1 MGTRVDYP
9 ALTFEVDIEDLGAE
23 DEDFN
28 EIIRVELPQK
38 LIDELIKVMR
48 EKDVE
53 ASSNLIQS
61 LEPEWA
67 DDEIRIY
74 ADYYWKFVDK
84 GVNGLVQNQNSE
96 YSFKFVHASKK
107 QAMAMIEWAKFRG
120 IIITKSKTNKTK
132 NEKTDEE
139 TEKLLNSLE
148 DKNNHIRA
156 IFTVDRLTEGWDVLN
171 LFDIVR
177 LYQGQNAGGSTKKN
191 S

>member
-61 LEPEWA
+61 LEPEWQ

-74 ADYYWKFVDK
+74 ADYYWKFIDK
-84 GVNGLVQNQNSE
+84 GVNGLMQSRDSE
-96 YSFKFVHASKK
+96 FSFKFIPASKK
-107 QAMAMIEWAKFRG
+107 HALSIAKWLEFRG
-120 IIITKSKTNKTK
+120 M
-132 NEKTDEE
+132 
-139 TEKLLNSLE
+139 
-148 DKNNHIRA
+148 
-156 IFTVDRLTEGWDVLN
+156 
-171 LFDIVR
+171 
-177 LYQGQNAGGSTKKN
+177 AGDYTTLADAYRIATSTKIKGIRGRKFVEEFEKELDKIEIL
-191 S
+191 